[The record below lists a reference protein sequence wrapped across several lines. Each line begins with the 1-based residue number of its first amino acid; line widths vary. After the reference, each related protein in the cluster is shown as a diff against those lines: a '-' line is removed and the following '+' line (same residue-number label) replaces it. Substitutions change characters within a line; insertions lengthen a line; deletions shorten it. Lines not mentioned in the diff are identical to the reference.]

1 MAGNNNYN
9 NNHLLSLYQ
18 TLKDND
24 MFERKNLSYDQFER
38 DMQGRGYNTQI
49 WKFLRDNGAKVSSHP
64 WEFRKWA
71 GVDEFD
77 NTLWRKNAAKKA
89 QQLVQS
95 ANTLQQRSAGI
106 GKYIDGQKGKAVFN
120 TEVKI
125 GKKQKSN
132 VVVSKTTGKA
142 YTQGGE
148 EFNANDKAEMQD
160 AEKLQQLYDKRQ
172 QVYNEAVDNGMIA
185 DPMDV
190 DAGLSDAEVKRRMM
204 ERRKAYATREMNKRG
219 DEIDTQYAGMP
230 QQFNSHTEPT
240 MQAQGYKSSDQEYQL
255 WKTAKQKSED
265 TMQMLD
271 QQIREE
277 RQKKEDGDSWLSQT
291 SSAIS
296 NFGKGIWDTVTDY
309 RSWEPGIT
317 EMQEA
322 NTMLDAK
329 RNIENGSIKEGSDE
343 DIATQVMLTSLRD
356 YDDQQRYQAANG
368 SKAYSNGAMTG
379 ISLTLLPQ
387 FLITGGSSTLTEGG
401 AKLLTKMGIK
411 EAEKGFQK
419 YAVKAMGR
427 VLSDAARATVLTG
440 ALQGGKTYAAIM
452 DDYLGVTNEKGAT
465 TYDENGKLK
474 FNEGKSLG
482 RSIYDAGTQQFV
494 ENFSELMGEWL
505 PGGEQMSQGLRHI
518 GLSKVADMFAHI
530 GSNGVYQAL
539 SYADRYTGVSGIFGE
554 IMEEEFGIALN
565 SMLNNGG
572 SQWSDFIDGDK
583 QFDLMAGLFFSVGAM
598 NAPRYAA
605 GAYSGV
611 QYMRYKHYTD
621 NAEKDAQNVLGG
633 RWDSIRD
640 VIDGTTNDDMTKV
653 VRSYLSQKDKFT
665 SAERNAIS
673 KYALNLSRMRG
684 YNTALTANTAQEA
697 EEAKNDP
704 EKQEEMLRGQERNAS
719 YVFGANATADQR
731 RGIQLGYEQSRKK
744 LADSIGIEESE
755 LEQLSEDDIL
765 DKLQDD
771 DQLDMADDFL
781 KKKAAHSGMQDAA
794 NQMVEDAKQQ
804 ATAEVDKMTNLKT
817 GTIQRTT
824 LKSIDEE
831 EDKDVY
837 VVGGNLVTFSD
848 GTIDHEN
855 SDKMIV
861 IYNPETKERETIS
874 PSRLLQVTEERTAQE
889 VKDEAAEIAAQK
901 VQANNENDISGK
913 VATGS
918 VYSVIDETGATHTI
932 EVGETNQDG
941 TVNAT
946 YDGQPMVST
955 IEALQ
960 QERNMS
966 DAALAQVQSSAEAQS
981 QTKQN
986 DDESGLQGE
995 EAVADEVKDFVDNI
1009 EFDRMIDEDGSIIP
1023 VDVEKPERGHTYYK
1037 TGQTGQ
1043 GNSARYNIA
1052 EFDANMNYVGTHRMT
1067 ATDVVLND
1075 PMSVDE
1081 KKEQLRSSVV
1091 SEYLQSI
1098 NEHQQERQ
1106 AEENNDAN
1114 DINDNVEEPQQ
1125 EQREVDEVATDN
1137 VAESKEDT
1145 SALSRIPVDEKTQ
1158 EPLFEQVDSETALQG
1173 LNELTGN
1180 NTNSV
1185 TAIVNAQIQ
1194 QANKALETLK
1204 AKKPKKTTPKL
1215 QGSPMEMLKAQ
1226 QQAEAKYESD
1236 MEKYNAQVDA
1246 AEQKVKVWNNIA
1258 SAMLQE
1264 QEPKRKE
1271 KATETNEINNADASN
1286 EDATVKLNAKKRLVE
1301 RQEVNGVDTNMLDN
1315 NTDSEV
1321 LDKVEEGHEGV
1332 TDWFMPKAMR
1342 KDIEKIAKKLGYN
1355 VQWLYT
1361 NDKSNGFFVGNT
1373 VYLSLDAER
1382 PYQLVF
1388 GHEMTHAIK
1397 SQHPQLYKQLM
1408 DAAKAMYAD
1417 DEEFQK
1423 RVEDT
1428 TELYRSRMGGYFTT
1442 DAEGNKVEDM
1452 DAYTEEVVADTMGE
1466 AIFNAGLMRDIA
1478 FNLDHPTLAAIRDA
1492 ITSLLQHLTG
1502 KNLKNAVDSLSVI
1515 TDVYNQAYEEHKQG
1529 KTGEETEIPESD
1541 AAYSIRQKP
1550 APKETKKGY
1559 AVFIVKQDRKGKT
1572 KLVPKMLSNDPGAP
1586 AFTWLDA
1593 ETGKMKRD
1601 ENGTPLQN
1609 ADGRAMVSVNG
1620 LQSGGTTGNK
1630 LAWRPGKHLCA
1641 YPNAA
1646 QFMKKDG
1653 TIPKNVVFFEVEYAA
1668 DPELHKKYQTEAWE
1682 LGMKK
1687 SGKYDNTRGGLPYI
1701 PEDSY
1706 YIYRTNQISEGAAP
1720 MIITGAYKINRALT
1734 DAEAKQLNQENGG
1747 TWAPREGG
1755 ELTAEGLKQMGVDKE
1770 GLKRLNDNFDFD
1782 SIAEKHD
1789 ESADAIAL
1797 PGYVHRNINW
1807 EDPELQKAIKE
1818 NGQDIDEYKNG
1829 YSAPS
1834 EEKVKYS
1841 LIGEK
1846 GASALD
1852 HAEEVTTRLDNLAVA
1867 REMEEAKKDAKTIKL
1882 ATGWERGADGKWRY
1896 EIPDFTIKNPEEWI
1910 KKRTLKLSDVIDD
1923 DCEIFKSYPEAK
1935 DIVFKKGRS
1944 KSGAWYD
1951 DGVIEVGLGDLR
1963 EAMRW
1968 HPGTGVDFEKRWIRT
1983 VMLHEVQHYIQEKE
1997 GFAQGGN
2004 SNMIIDPTFNE
2015 KMQQIV
2021 AEEKQVL
2028 DEWNALP
2035 SSERSNPLKLSPRA
2049 AKIYRRYNDVQER
2062 GNTLRK
2068 NAKIGK
2074 DGYHRLA
2081 GEVESRNVEYRS
2093 VMTDEERRNSL
2104 AEETEDVARKDQIFL
2119 FGEGGENHMGTRTN
2133 KRMKKVGEYY
2143 EGSKDLSKEQQVVI
2157 DVFKGSKDR
2166 ETIHVTSFD
2175 GKNVKLEMQQGN
2187 EPNSGTRHSLWR
2199 HFETASG
2206 AYSLDEIVL
2215 IPSIVEE
2222 GQRKER
2228 EKNVVYQKVIDGVR
2242 YTVYTDKKGNK
2253 EIFHDFYTNRKT
2265 ALPTSFSEE
2274 ITNTQSSARTSD
2286 NTISVANVANNS
2298 DTTNNS
2304 AKNLQTGEEVKGLST
2319 AVTDGNS
2326 DIKDASGEVV
2336 AQTDADHKVKLSL
2349 RTYTPWVDNFGR
2361 QHEGTRAQVLEYMKK
2376 NGFADDQIKY
2386 MLDTMDYWYKYFN
2399 KLAEFTNPDGTYR
2412 FDELHRWNERQPQY
2426 KAIGENIENVVST
2439 AIKNGEYAVN
2449 QELSTDCIKRE
2460 AFTKLVNH
2468 LIARGADLSA
2478 MGPAQINTIKDMMR
2492 KYGIQVACDLCF
2504 VEGKRLGIVNWAQT
2518 FVDDWNKALEAA
2530 GFNPDELEDFNFGH
2544 YAYDENGNV
2553 IGDAAFVPTEEYK
2566 NSTQVRAINEAYDLL
2581 TQRGKE
2587 YYDAMKKRNVAN
2599 WKQWLKDNQVAKK
2612 WKANHKGEKWSES
2625 YLTNDQK
2632 EIKHS
2637 FLTFG
2642 VDDPKKIYRNSME
2655 YAKRYAEMEKK
2666 YQEKHPGKAFTP
2678 TKTQL
2683 EDLGKI
2689 RNREIRDIFEK
2700 MQRLIIEFPEMR
2712 KKMQLSDLLGSK
2724 GLMQI
2729 RQENGEGYAQL
2740 WSLILGRFGSGT
2752 PKPIQDAVPY
2762 SGEIFDIT
2770 NGLISK
2776 AYEEGGARMFSFS
2789 DFDITKVFD
2798 IMQIYWDM
2806 AAREMKLQS
2815 YSKEAAYI
2823 IMFGKTGAKINM
2835 STLPKAVVSED
2846 LQRRY
2851 NDAKK
2856 DEERNAAQKEG
2867 AEYAGLIT
2875 DEDGRIVDLSWSEE
2889 HSLKPDFCQSI
2900 FRDPERNGNCGAV
2913 TVGASVNHS
2922 IFAAAQPW
2930 IRMVI
2935 PFHLSGMPI
2944 EARKRTDVNWY
2955 FDNTPHQNTRVK
2967 IGGNWVSIHS
2977 EKAKKA
2983 KLQDF
2988 NFYENEDSEDWDM
3001 RQRCRD
3007 YLKWCDEKG
3016 YTPRFEWGIDSDHYK
3031 EWCAGKGYTPNQQIV
3046 DIMDN
3051 DMTDGVWNGYYKFI
3065 TDFNAYKPVLDKMGN
3080 PVFDENGHLVETVAK
3095 HMPVTTNIKLSDA
3108 ERRAVFG
3115 DITGDATEFADMSV
3129 LQNRENSINYA
3140 DANMQKMAAEVQ
3152 QYLDMT
3158 RKHQEGEVTDADI
3171 EQAEAD
3177 MKGEGGTFFN
3187 SANDAE
3193 ILMEAEKE
3201 NIPQTFDNFL
3211 ASDGMKYSIRNEQ
3224 ERQGAENAYDFAKE
3238 NRPDSYHQYAV
3249 LDMSKPGLLPQ
3260 YYMKQ
3265 QLADKWRRYA
3275 NKLQWGNYK
3284 MFDLDKPF
3292 EENVTK
3298 LKGAFPEQYAKYSL
3312 KEVNEEFNERLD
3324 ELVNNPNQ
3332 KDKILHL
3339 GHTSSFLQNG
3349 SIADA
3354 DIELDFDKLIRK
3366 SNEGYKHEHP
3376 FDATDIKDLPI
3387 AIANPISVFDN
3398 THGLNDGQVIL
3409 TELKKDDRN
3418 FIVAIKT
3425 ENQHR
3430 KGGIVLQ
3437 VNKISTL
3444 FPKDAR
3450 GVINWYIQDKAT
3462 NIDKDKALH
3471 FIEALQNHPGTTITS
3486 EELDSAAKIINDF
3499 KNPNT
3504 IAENLS
3510 ESPKYSLRETKFKHE
3525 LAEWKKQNGLPKT
3538 AKEPQVPI
3546 RDINETDDE
3555 WKQRLAEYRKEAA
3568 LWKTA
3573 PTYEA
3578 DLVVGDDAEATYNRA
3593 LQRKSIQARIVIQDG
3608 MLAIHEAQNAISR
3621 EVGSK
3626 IGTQEDAYNAEN
3638 RSHGKA
3644 KNEMEEYNHFYLEPL
3659 RKAYNALKNQMGG
3672 YGYVKN
3678 YLMAKHGL
3686 ERNAYMAFM
3695 AAAEEQVK
3703 TEIDD
3708 IKKRHAKI
3716 DAKIA
3721 ADKTLS
3727 AADKQQQRADNKQQ
3741 EKDEIDKVQSA
3752 RERLTDYQNDLGR
3765 MMNDA
3770 DYRAGRINF
3779 ETYRQRDN
3787 SFRIQYAPMYLNHRY
3802 DKMGIPRDFSGLSAL
3817 FGNETKRDFELEA
3830 GDYVTETENKHGG
3843 YTDDLWDAIH
3853 AATNKTLFDSYRAGM
3868 MTKKQYQSVHDMFQD
3883 YIPLRGWNET
3893 TADEVWD
3900 YVQAGNGAMSSIL
3913 QAMHGR
3919 ESIAD
3924 DPIAYIEQ
3932 MAQSAIIINNKNDVK
3947 QRLLLLARNHPTSL
3961 LTLSKAWYIKTTDTQ
3976 GNEKWIPASP
3986 NIPSDVKTSKE
3997 VQQYIDQFEQNM
4009 ELLEKTGDATQKK
4022 DGLHIEYPQTTG
4034 QEREHEIRVMDRGQE
4049 YVIYVNGDP
4058 ALAHAINDT
4067 RSEKAREKSGLIDK
4081 ATAKVGRFL
4090 SQVYT
4095 SFSPMF
4101 VPSNYFRDL
4110 TMVSASTA
4118 IREDGHYNALLYKN
4132 FLQNWGIHKLVAAYS
4147 NGSLKQRIDNGTAT
4161 RNEEDFYNYM
4171 MNGGETG
4178 YVTSVT
4184 VDDFKSKIMSELGK
4198 MDEHKLNPKKVW
4210 RAYAEA
4216 VEFLNRGVEASNRY
4230 LVYKTSIEYGRS
4242 VEEAINDAK
4251 NVTLNFNRKG
4261 TGEHGVQVIRN
4272 LYLFINPAIQS
4283 LQTLGALAK
4292 DHPGKLSAVAMAW
4305 IASGALV
4312 PAFNQAM
4319 LSAFG
4324 DDDDKDKYWRMAK
4337 WDRRN
4342 NAILYIPFSKDIF
4355 GEANFVKIPLAQEF
4369 RAFYG
4374 LGDMLASIGSSSE
4387 LSKQTVKEYASD
4399 IMGQILDL
4407 MPLDPTGYGGQPL
4420 LALMP
4425 DALRWPFALAMNTDF
4440 TGKPISKESEYNQ
4453 YMPTYTK
4460 AYKGTPD
4467 WLVQTSRT
4475 INAIG
4480 NDFPDEHQNGIDRTG
4495 LINPAKADYVLKT
4508 LLGGSYTFLS
4518 KGAGVATKMLREGP
4532 GAISTA
4538 DVPLWSSFVIN
4549 PNNRPQSQKQ
4559 GDGFWDM
4566 ADQCARVESEIGTI
4580 RKEAETNNDFEKLK
4594 RYVHSADYREY
4605 LDNKDKVDAY
4615 QEQKKIEKLVAKGQG
4630 DTYKPHKTTADDIY
4644 NKHRTIDD
4652 IYEDM
4657 KLDILWKKLNAYD
4670 TKFNALG
4677 GWSKEPGRTF
4687 HRDHPEEFT
4696 ALRMAKIHKELLS
4709 TMKKLMYINGKDKS
4723 TEAKMK
4729 RVRKQRQILLQ
4740 ELETATKNIKAPE

>member
-1 MAGNNNYN
+1 MAEENNYN
-9 NNHLLSLYQ
+9 NDHLMSLYQ
-18 TLKDND
+18 TLKEND
-24 MFERKNLSYDQFER
+24 MFKRKGLSYDQFER

-49 WKFLRDNGAKVSSHP
+49 WKLLRDNGAEVSSHP

-71 GVDEFD
+71 GVDDFD

-89 QQLVQS
+89 QRLVQS
-95 ANTLQQRSAGI
+95 ANALQQRNAGF
-106 GKYIDGQKGKAVFN
+106 GKYIDGQRGKAVFN
-120 TEVKI
+120 INVNI
-125 GKKQKSN
+125 GKKKKSN
-132 VVVSKTTGKA
+132 VVVDKATGKA

-148 EFNANDKAEMQD
+148 EFNANDKSSMQD
-160 AEKLQQLYDKRQ
+160 AEHLQELYDKQ
-172 QVYNEAVDNGMIA
+172 QHVYNEAVDNGMIA

-219 DEIDTQYAGMP
+219 DEIDTRYAGMP
-230 QQFNSHTEPT
+230 QQFNSHTEST

-255 WKTAKQKSED
+255 WKTTKQKSED

-291 SSAIS
+291 GSAIS
-296 NFGKGIWDTVTDY
+296 NFGRGIWDAVTDY

-329 RNIENGSIKEGSDE
+329 RHMEKGSIKEGSDE

-387 FLITGGSSTLTEGG
+387 FLITGGSATLTKGG

-427 VLSDAARATVLTG
+427 VLSDAARATLLTG
-440 ALQGGKTYAAIM
+440 VLQGGKTYAAIM

-474 FNEGKSLG
+474 FNEGKSLS

-505 PGGEQMSQGLRHI
+505 PGGEQIAQGLRHI

-539 SYADRYTGVSGIFGE
+539 SHADRYTGVSGIFGE

-583 QFDLMAGLFFSVGAM
+583 QFDLVSGLFFSVGAM
-598 NAPRYAA
+598 NAPRYIA
-605 GAYSGV
+605 GTYSGA

-621 NAEKDAQNVLGG
+621 NADKEAQNVLGG

-653 VRSYLSQKDKFT
+653 VRSYLSQKDKYT

-719 YVFGANATADQR
+719 YMAGANATADQR
-731 RGIQLGYEQSRKK
+731 RGLQLGYEQARKK
-744 LADSIGIEESE
+744 LSESIGIEEPE
-755 LEQLSEDDIL
+755 LEQMSENDIL

-781 KKKAAHSGMQDAA
+781 KKKAAHNGMQDAA

-804 ATAEVDKMTNLKT
+804 ATAEVDKMTNQKK
-817 GTIQRTT
+817 GIIQSAT

-889 VKDEAAEIAAQK
+889 VKDEAAETAVQK
-901 VQANNENDISGK
+901 VQASNENDISGK

-955 IEALQ
+955 LEALQ
-960 QERNMS
+960 QERDMS
-966 DAALAQVQSSAEAQS
+966 DAALVQVQSSAEALS
-981 QTKQN
+981 ETKQK
-986 DDESGLQGE
+986 DDESGLQRE

-1023 VDVEKPERGHTYYK
+1023 VDVEKPEQGHTYYK

-1081 KKEQLRSSVV
+1081 KKEQLRSSAV

-1106 AEENNDAN
+1106 ATENNDAE

-1125 EQREVDEVATDN
+1125 GQREGDEVATDN

-1185 TAIVNAQIQ
+1185 AAIVNAQVQ

-1204 AKKPKKTTPKL
+1204 GKKPKKATPKL

-1246 AEQKVKVWNNIA
+1246 AEQKVKTWNNIA

-1264 QEPKRKE
+1264 QESKRKE
-1271 KATETNEINNADASN
+1271 KEAETNEVENANASN
-1286 EDATVKLNAKKRLVE
+1286 EGATVKSSAKKRRALETAYVSQKEEHHPTVVSSADGAKVLKNIDNLVKNYENVSNQVKTFIGDVAKALGAERKGSKSEYATFETKNGKIVTIRLADHNAKVSNFDNRNELDGISIVISPKANEGIINNGDAHVTEFFYDARKLRKADGKPLVDILNSIKQTLYSGEFKDETGLAE
-1301 RQEVNGVDTNMLDN
+1301 RQEVNGVDTNVLDN

-1382 PYQLVF
+1382 PYQFVF

-1397 SQHPQLYKQLM
+1397 SQHPQLYKRLM

-1492 ITSLLQHLTG
+1492 ITNLLQHLTG
-1502 KNLKNAVDSLSVI
+1502 KNLKNAVDSLSAI

-1529 KTGEETEIPESD
+1529 KSSE
-1541 AAYSIRQKP
+1541 
-1550 APKETKKGY
+1550 
-1559 AVFIVKQDRKGKT
+1559 KT
-1572 KLVPKMLSNDPGAP
+1572 KESN
-1586 AFTWLDA
+1586 
-1593 ETGKMKRD
+1593 
-1601 ENGTPLQN
+1601 
-1609 ADGRAMVSVNG
+1609 
-1620 LQSGGTTGNK
+1620 
-1630 LAWRPGKHLCA
+1630 
-1641 YPNAA
+1641 
-1646 QFMKKDG
+1646 
-1653 TIPKNVVFFEVEYAA
+1653 
-1668 DPELHKKYQTEAWE
+1668 
-1682 LGMKK
+1682 
-1687 SGKYDNTRGGLPYI
+1687 
-1701 PEDSY
+1701 
-1706 YIYRTNQISEGAAP
+1706 
-1720 MIITGAYKINRALT
+1720 
-1734 DAEAKQLNQENGG
+1734 
-1747 TWAPREGG
+1747 
-1755 ELTAEGLKQMGVDKE
+1755 
-1770 GLKRLNDNFDFD
+1770 
-1782 SIAEKHD
+1782 
-1789 ESADAIAL
+1789 
-1797 PGYVHRNINW
+1797 
-1807 EDPELQKAIKE
+1807 KE

-1834 EEKVKYS
+1834 EETDN
-1841 LIGEK
+1841 
-1846 GASALD
+1846 AQMLD
-1852 HAEEVTTRLDNLAVA
+1852 VRT
-1867 REMEEAKKDAKTIKL
+1867 MSEADKQK
-1882 ATGWERGADGKWRY
+1882 RG
-1896 EIPDFTIKNPEEWI
+1896 
-1910 KKRTLKLSDVIDD
+1910 
-1923 DCEIFKSYPEAK
+1923 
-1935 DIVFKKGRS
+1935 
-1944 KSGAWYD
+1944 
-1951 DGVIEVGLGDLR
+1951 
-1963 EAMRW
+1963 
-1968 HPGTGVDFEKRWIRT
+1968 
-1983 VMLHEVQHYIQEKE
+1983 
-1997 GFAQGGN
+1997 
-2004 SNMIIDPTFNE
+2004 
-2015 KMQQIV
+2015 
-2021 AEEKQVL
+2021 
-2028 DEWNALP
+2028 
-2035 SSERSNPLKLSPRA
+2035 
-2049 AKIYRRYNDVQER
+2049 
-2062 GNTLRK
+2062 
-2068 NAKIGK
+2068 
-2074 DGYHRLA
+2074 
-2081 GEVESRNVEYRS
+2081 
-2093 VMTDEERRNSL
+2093 
-2104 AEETEDVARKDQIFL
+2104 
-2119 FGEGGENHMGTRTN
+2119 
-2133 KRMKKVGEYY
+2133 
-2143 EGSKDLSKEQQVVI
+2143 
-2157 DVFKGSKDR
+2157 
-2166 ETIHVTSFD
+2166 
-2175 GKNVKLEMQQGN
+2175 
-2187 EPNSGTRHSLWR
+2187 
-2199 HFETASG
+2199 
-2206 AYSLDEIVL
+2206 
-2215 IPSIVEE
+2215 
-2222 GQRKER
+2222 
-2228 EKNVVYQKVIDGVR
+2228 
-2242 YTVYTDKKGNK
+2242 
-2253 EIFHDFYTNRKT
+2253 
-2265 ALPTSFSEE
+2265 
-2274 ITNTQSSARTSD
+2274 
-2286 NTISVANVANNS
+2286 
-2298 DTTNNS
+2298 
-2304 AKNLQTGEEVKGLST
+2304 NLQTGEGVKALST
-2319 AVTDGNS
+2319 AVTEGNS

-2336 AQTDADHKVKLSL
+2336 AQTDADHKAKLSL

-2376 NGFADDQIKY
+2376 NGFADDQIKN

-2426 KAIGENIENVVST
+2426 KAIGKNIENVVST

-2566 NSTQVRAINEAYDLL
+2566 NSTQVRAINEAYALL
-2581 TQRGKE
+2581 TQRGKD
-2587 YYDAMKKRNVAN
+2587 YYNAMKKRNVAN
-2599 WKQWLKDNQVAKK
+2599 WKQWLKDNQVVKE
-2612 WKANHKGEKWSES
+2612 WKAKHKGEKWSES

-2632 EIKHS
+2632 EIKRS

-2689 RNREIRDIFEK
+2689 RNREIKDIFKK

-2770 NGLISK
+2770 DGLISK

-2851 NDAKK
+2851 NEAKK

-2875 DEDGRIVDLSWSEE
+2875 DENGRIVDLSWSEE

-2967 IGGNWVSIHS
+2967 IGGSWVSIHS
-2977 EKAKKA
+2977 EKAEKA

-2988 NFYENEDSEDWDM
+2988 NFYENEDSADWDM

-3201 NIPQTFDNFL
+3201 NIPQTFDDFL

-3224 ERQGAENAYDFAKE
+3224 ERQAAENAYDFAKE

-3292 EENVTK
+3292 EENVPK
-3298 LKGAFPEQYAKYSL
+3298 LKGAFPEQYA
-3312 KEVNEEFNERLD
+3312 
-3324 ELVNNPNQ
+3324 
-3332 KDKILHL
+3332 
-3339 GHTSSFLQNG
+3339 
-3349 SIADA
+3349 
-3354 DIELDFDKLIRK
+3354 
-3366 SNEGYKHEHP
+3366 
-3376 FDATDIKDLPI
+3376 
-3387 AIANPISVFDN
+3387 
-3398 THGLNDGQVIL
+3398 
-3409 TELKKDDRN
+3409 
-3418 FIVAIKT
+3418 
-3425 ENQHR
+3425 
-3430 KGGIVLQ
+3430 
-3437 VNKISTL
+3437 
-3444 FPKDAR
+3444 
-3450 GVINWYIQDKAT
+3450 
-3462 NIDKDKALH
+3462 
-3471 FIEALQNHPGTTITS
+3471 
-3486 EELDSAAKIINDF
+3486 
-3499 KNPNT
+3499 NT
-3504 IAENLS
+3504 IAENLP

-3546 RDINETDDE
+3546 RDINETDAE

-3578 DLVVGDDAEATYNRA
+3578 DLVVGDDAEAIYNRA

-3608 MLAIHEAQNAISR
+3608 MLAIREAQNAISR

-3708 IKKRHAKI
+3708 IKKQHAKI

-3752 RERLTDYQNDLGR
+3752 RERLTDYQNDISR
-3765 MMNDA
+3765 IMNDA
-3770 DYRAGRINF
+3770 DYRAGKIDF

-3787 SFRIQYAPMYLNHRY
+3787 SIRIQYAPMYLNHRY

-3868 MTKKQYQSVHDMFQD
+3868 MTKKQYQSVHEMFQD

-3900 YVQAGNGAMSSIL
+3900 YVQGSNGGMSSIL

-3961 LTLSKAWYIKTTDTQ
+3961 LTLSKAWYIKTTDAQ

-4009 ELLEKTGDATQKK
+4009 KQLEKTGDATQKK

-4058 ALAHAINDT
+4058 ALAQAINGT
-4067 RSEKAREKSGLIDK
+4067 KSEKVREDSGLIDK

-4118 IREDGHYNALLYKN
+4118 VREDGHYNALLYKN

-4147 NGSLKQRIDNGTAT
+4147 NGSLKQKIDNGTAT
-4161 RNEEDFYNYM
+4161 KNEEDFYNYM

-4184 VDDFKSKIMSELGK
+4184 VDEFKSKIMSELGK
-4198 MDEHKLNPKKVW
+4198 MDEHKLNPKKLW
-4210 RAYAEA
+4210 RAYGET

-4292 DHPGKLSAVAMAW
+4292 DHPGKLSTVAMAW

-4342 NAILYIPFSKDIF
+4342 NAILYIPFSKEIF
-4355 GEANFVKIPLAQEF
+4355 GETNFVKIPLAQEF

-4374 LGDMLASIGSSSE
+4374 LGDMLASIDSE
-4387 LSKQTVKEYASD
+4387 LAKQTGKEYASD

-4407 MPLDPTGYGGQPL
+4407 LPLDPTGYGGQPL

-4440 TGKPISKESEYNQ
+4440 TGKPISKESEYNK

-4495 LINPAKADYVLKT
+4495 LINPAKTDYVLKT

-4580 RKEAETNNDFEKLK
+4580 RKEAEATNDFDKLK

-4630 DTYKPHKTTADDIY
+4630 DTYKPHKTNADDIY

-4652 IYEDM
+4652 IYEDT

-4677 GWSKEPGRTF
+4677 GWSKDAGRIF

-4696 ALRMAKIHKELLS
+4696 ALRMAKIHMELLS

-4723 TEAKMK
+4723 TEPKMK

-4740 ELETATKNIKAPE
+4740 ELEAATKNIKAPE

>member
-1 MAGNNNYN
+1 
-9 NNHLLSLYQ
+9 
-18 TLKDND
+18 

-49 WKFLRDNGAKVSSHP
+49 WKFLRDNGAEVSSHP

-89 QQLVQS
+89 QQLVQR
-95 ANTLQQRSAGI
+95 ANTLQQRNAGI
-106 GKYIDGQKGKAVFN
+106 GNYIDGQKNKAVFN
-120 TEVKI
+120 TDVNI
-125 GKKQKSN
+125 AKKAKSN
-132 VVVSKTTGKA
+132 VVVNKATGKA

-148 EFNANDKAEMQD
+148 EFNANDKAELQD

-329 RNIENGSIKEGSDE
+329 RHMENGSIKEGSDE

-465 TYDENGKLK
+465 TYDKKGKLK

-482 RSIYDAGTQQFV
+482 RSIYDAGTQQYV

-505 PGGEQMSQGLRHI
+505 PGGEQIAQGLRHI

-539 SYADRYTGVSGIFGE
+539 SNADRYTGVSGIFGE

-565 SMLNNGG
+565 SLLNNGG
-572 SQWSDFIDGDK
+572 SQWSDFVDGDK

-665 SAERNAIS
+665 SVERNAIS

-719 YVFGANATADQR
+719 YMLGANATADQR

-771 DQLDMADDFL
+771 DQLDMTDDFL

-804 ATAEVDKMTNLKT
+804 ATAEVDKMTNQKT
-817 GTIQRTT
+817 GTIQRAT

-837 VVGGNLVTFSD
+837 VVGGNLVTFSG

-889 VKDEAAEIAAQK
+889 VKDEAAETAAQK

-946 YDGQPMVST
+946 YDGQPMIST

-966 DAALAQVQSSAEAQS
+966 DAALTQVQSPTRAQS

-986 DDESGLQGE
+986 DDESSLQGE
-995 EAVADEVKDFVDNI
+995 ETVADEVKDFVDNI
-1009 EFDRMIDEDGSIIP
+1009 EFDRMIDENGSIVP
-1023 VDVEKPERGHTYYK
+1023 VDVENPEQGHTYYK

-1043 GNSARYNIA
+1043 GNSARYNVA

-1067 ATDVVLND
+1067 ASNVVLND

-1185 TAIVNAQIQ
+1185 TAIVNAQVQ

-1204 AKKPKKTTPKL
+1204 GKKPKKTTPKL

-1286 EDATVKLNAKKRLVE
+1286 EDATVKLSAKKRRALETAYVSQKEEHHPTVVSSADGAKVLKNIDNLVKNYENVSNQVKTFIGDVAKALGAERKGSKSEYATFETKNGKIVTIRLADHNAKVSNFDNRNELDGISIVISPKTNEGIINNGDAHVTEFFYDALKLRRADGKPLVDILNSIKQTLYSGEFKDKTGFVE

-1373 VYLSLDAER
+1373 VYLSLNAER
-1382 PYQLVF
+1382 PYQFVF

-1529 KTGEETEIPESD
+1529 KSSE
-1541 AAYSIRQKP
+1541 
-1550 APKETKKGY
+1550 
-1559 AVFIVKQDRKGKT
+1559 KT
-1572 KLVPKMLSNDPGAP
+1572 KESN
-1586 AFTWLDA
+1586 
-1593 ETGKMKRD
+1593 
-1601 ENGTPLQN
+1601 
-1609 ADGRAMVSVNG
+1609 
-1620 LQSGGTTGNK
+1620 
-1630 LAWRPGKHLCA
+1630 
-1641 YPNAA
+1641 
-1646 QFMKKDG
+1646 
-1653 TIPKNVVFFEVEYAA
+1653 
-1668 DPELHKKYQTEAWE
+1668 
-1682 LGMKK
+1682 
-1687 SGKYDNTRGGLPYI
+1687 
-1701 PEDSY
+1701 
-1706 YIYRTNQISEGAAP
+1706 
-1720 MIITGAYKINRALT
+1720 
-1734 DAEAKQLNQENGG
+1734 
-1747 TWAPREGG
+1747 
-1755 ELTAEGLKQMGVDKE
+1755 
-1770 GLKRLNDNFDFD
+1770 
-1782 SIAEKHD
+1782 
-1789 ESADAIAL
+1789 
-1797 PGYVHRNINW
+1797 
-1807 EDPELQKAIKE
+1807 KE

-1829 YSAPS
+1829 DSAPS

-2632 EIKHS
+2632 EIKRS

-3193 ILMEAEKE
+3193 ILMEAEE
-3201 NIPQTFDNFL
+3201 EDIPQTFDDFI

-3224 ERQGAENAYDFAKE
+3224 ERQAAENAYDFAKE

-3292 EENVTK
+3292 EENVAK
-3298 LKGAFPEQYAKYSL
+3298 LKGAFPEQYA
-3312 KEVNEEFNERLD
+3312 
-3324 ELVNNPNQ
+3324 
-3332 KDKILHL
+3332 
-3339 GHTSSFLQNG
+3339 
-3349 SIADA
+3349 
-3354 DIELDFDKLIRK
+3354 
-3366 SNEGYKHEHP
+3366 
-3376 FDATDIKDLPI
+3376 
-3387 AIANPISVFDN
+3387 
-3398 THGLNDGQVIL
+3398 
-3409 TELKKDDRN
+3409 
-3418 FIVAIKT
+3418 
-3425 ENQHR
+3425 
-3430 KGGIVLQ
+3430 
-3437 VNKISTL
+3437 
-3444 FPKDAR
+3444 
-3450 GVINWYIQDKAT
+3450 
-3462 NIDKDKALH
+3462 
-3471 FIEALQNHPGTTITS
+3471 
-3486 EELDSAAKIINDF
+3486 
-3499 KNPNT
+3499 
-3504 IAENLS
+3504 
-3510 ESPKYSLRETKFKHE
+3510 KYSLRETKFKHE

-3546 RDINETDDE
+3546 RDINETDAE

-3578 DLVVGDDAEATYNRA
+3578 NLVVGNDAEAIYNRA

-3608 MLAIHEAQNAISR
+3608 MLAIREAQNAISR

-3626 IGTQEDAYNAEN
+3626 IGVQEDAYNAEN

-3703 TEIDD
+3703 NEIDD
-3708 IKKRHAKI
+3708 IKKQHAKI

-3721 ADKTLS
+3721 ADKSLS

-3765 MMNDA
+3765 IMNDA

-3787 SFRIQYAPMYLNHRY
+3787 SIRIQYAPMYLNHRY

-3997 VQQYIDQFEQNM
+3997 VLQYIDQFEQNM

-4058 ALAHAINDT
+4058 ALAQAINDT
-4067 RSEKAREKSGLIDK
+4067 RSEKVREESGLIDK

-4147 NGSLKQRIDNGTAT
+4147 NGSLKQKIDNGTAT

-4374 LGDMLASIGSSSE
+4374 LGDMLASIGSDSE
-4387 LSKQTVKEYASD
+4387 LSKQTAKEYASD

-4657 KLDILWKKLNAYD
+4657 KLDILWKKLNAYE

-4677 GWSKEPGRTF
+4677 GWSKDAGRTF

-4740 ELETATKNIKAPE
+4740 ELEAATKNIKAPE

>member
-1 MAGNNNYN
+1 MAEENNYN
-9 NNHLLSLYQ
+9 NDHLMSLYQ
-18 TLKDND
+18 TLKEND
-24 MFERKNLSYDQFER
+24 MFKRKGLSYDQFER

-49 WKFLRDNGAKVSSHP
+49 WKLLRDNGAEVSSHP

-71 GVDEFD
+71 GVDDFD

-89 QQLVQS
+89 QRLVQS
-95 ANTLQQRSAGI
+95 ANALQQRNAGF
-106 GKYIDGQKGKAVFN
+106 GKYIDGQRGKAVFN
-120 TEVKI
+120 INVNI
-125 GKKQKSN
+125 GKKKKSN
-132 VVVSKTTGKA
+132 VVVDKATGKA

-148 EFNANDKAEMQD
+148 EFNANDKSSMQD
-160 AEKLQQLYDKRQ
+160 AEHLQELYDKQ
-172 QVYNEAVDNGMIA
+172 QHVYNEAVDNGMIA

-219 DEIDTQYAGMP
+219 DEIDTRYAGMP
-230 QQFNSHTEPT
+230 QQFNSHTEST

-255 WKTAKQKSED
+255 WKTTKQKSED

-291 SSAIS
+291 GSAIS
-296 NFGKGIWDTVTDY
+296 NFGRGIWDAVTDY

-329 RNIENGSIKEGSDE
+329 RHMEKGSIKEGSDE

-387 FLITGGSSTLTEGG
+387 FLITGGSATLTKGG

-427 VLSDAARATVLTG
+427 VLSDAARATLLTG
-440 ALQGGKTYAAIM
+440 VLQGGKTYAAIM

-474 FNEGKSLG
+474 FNEGKSLS

-505 PGGEQMSQGLRHI
+505 PGGEQIAQGLRHI

-539 SYADRYTGVSGIFGE
+539 SHADRYTGVSGIFGE

-583 QFDLMAGLFFSVGAM
+583 QFDLVSGLFFSVGAM
-598 NAPRYAA
+598 NAPRYIA
-605 GAYSGV
+605 GTYSGA

-621 NAEKDAQNVLGG
+621 NADKEAQNVLGG

-653 VRSYLSQKDKFT
+653 VRSYLSQKDKYT

-719 YVFGANATADQR
+719 YMAGANATADQR
-731 RGIQLGYEQSRKK
+731 RGLQLGYEQARKK
-744 LADSIGIEESE
+744 LSESIGIEEPE
-755 LEQLSEDDIL
+755 LEQMSENDIL

-781 KKKAAHSGMQDAA
+781 KKKAAHNGMQDAA

-804 ATAEVDKMTNLKT
+804 ATAEVDKMTNQKK
-817 GTIQRTT
+817 GIIQSAT

-889 VKDEAAEIAAQK
+889 VKDEAAETAVQK
-901 VQANNENDISGK
+901 VQASNENDISGK

-955 IEALQ
+955 LEALQ
-960 QERNMS
+960 QERDMS
-966 DAALAQVQSSAEAQS
+966 DAALVQVQSSAEALS
-981 QTKQN
+981 ETKQK
-986 DDESGLQGE
+986 DDESGLQRE

-1023 VDVEKPERGHTYYK
+1023 VDVEKPEQGHTYYK

-1081 KKEQLRSSVV
+1081 KKEQLRSSAV

-1106 AEENNDAN
+1106 ATENNDAE

-1125 EQREVDEVATDN
+1125 GQREGDEVATDN

-1185 TAIVNAQIQ
+1185 AAIVNAQVQ

-1204 AKKPKKTTPKL
+1204 GKKPKKATPKL

-1246 AEQKVKVWNNIA
+1246 AEQKVKTWNNIA

-1264 QEPKRKE
+1264 QESKRKE
-1271 KATETNEINNADASN
+1271 KEAETNEVENANASN
-1286 EDATVKLNAKKRLVE
+1286 EGATVKSSAKKRRALETAYVSQKEEHHPTVVSSADGAKVLKNIDNLVKNYENVSNQVKTFIGDVAKALGAERKGSKSEYATFETKNGKIVTIRLADHNAKVSNFDNRNELDGISIVISPKANEGIINNGDAHVTEFFYDARKLRKADGKPLVDILNSIKQTLYSGEFKDETGLAE
-1301 RQEVNGVDTNMLDN
+1301 RQEVNGVDTNVLDN

-1382 PYQLVF
+1382 PYQFVF

-1397 SQHPQLYKQLM
+1397 SQHPQLYKRLM

-1550 APKETKKGY
+1550 APKETEKGY

-1734 DAEAKQLNQENGG
+1734 DAEAKQLNQKNGG

-1755 ELTAEGLKQMGVDKE
+1755 ELTEEGLKQMGVDKE

-1782 SIAEKHD
+1782 SIAEKHN

-1834 EEKVKYS
+1834 EETDN
-1841 LIGEK
+1841 
-1846 GASALD
+1846 AQMLD
-1852 HAEEVTTRLDNLAVA
+1852 VRT
-1867 REMEEAKKDAKTIKL
+1867 MSEADKQK
-1882 ATGWERGADGKWRY
+1882 RG
-1896 EIPDFTIKNPEEWI
+1896 
-1910 KKRTLKLSDVIDD
+1910 
-1923 DCEIFKSYPEAK
+1923 
-1935 DIVFKKGRS
+1935 
-1944 KSGAWYD
+1944 
-1951 DGVIEVGLGDLR
+1951 
-1963 EAMRW
+1963 
-1968 HPGTGVDFEKRWIRT
+1968 
-1983 VMLHEVQHYIQEKE
+1983 
-1997 GFAQGGN
+1997 
-2004 SNMIIDPTFNE
+2004 
-2015 KMQQIV
+2015 
-2021 AEEKQVL
+2021 
-2028 DEWNALP
+2028 
-2035 SSERSNPLKLSPRA
+2035 
-2049 AKIYRRYNDVQER
+2049 
-2062 GNTLRK
+2062 
-2068 NAKIGK
+2068 
-2074 DGYHRLA
+2074 
-2081 GEVESRNVEYRS
+2081 
-2093 VMTDEERRNSL
+2093 
-2104 AEETEDVARKDQIFL
+2104 
-2119 FGEGGENHMGTRTN
+2119 
-2133 KRMKKVGEYY
+2133 
-2143 EGSKDLSKEQQVVI
+2143 
-2157 DVFKGSKDR
+2157 
-2166 ETIHVTSFD
+2166 
-2175 GKNVKLEMQQGN
+2175 
-2187 EPNSGTRHSLWR
+2187 
-2199 HFETASG
+2199 
-2206 AYSLDEIVL
+2206 
-2215 IPSIVEE
+2215 
-2222 GQRKER
+2222 
-2228 EKNVVYQKVIDGVR
+2228 
-2242 YTVYTDKKGNK
+2242 
-2253 EIFHDFYTNRKT
+2253 
-2265 ALPTSFSEE
+2265 
-2274 ITNTQSSARTSD
+2274 
-2286 NTISVANVANNS
+2286 
-2298 DTTNNS
+2298 
-2304 AKNLQTGEEVKGLST
+2304 NLQTGEGVKALST
-2319 AVTDGNS
+2319 AVTEGNS

-2336 AQTDADHKVKLSL
+2336 AQ
-2349 RTYTPWVDNFGR
+2349 
-2361 QHEGTRAQVLEYMKK
+2361 
-2376 NGFADDQIKY
+2376 
-2386 MLDTMDYWYKYFN
+2386 
-2399 KLAEFTNPDGTYR
+2399 
-2412 FDELHRWNERQPQY
+2412 
-2426 KAIGENIENVVST
+2426 
-2439 AIKNGEYAVN
+2439 
-2449 QELSTDCIKRE
+2449 
-2460 AFTKLVNH
+2460 
-2468 LIARGADLSA
+2468 
-2478 MGPAQINTIKDMMR
+2478 
-2492 KYGIQVACDLCF
+2492 
-2504 VEGKRLGIVNWAQT
+2504 
-2518 FVDDWNKALEAA
+2518 
-2530 GFNPDELEDFNFGH
+2530 
-2544 YAYDENGNV
+2544 
-2553 IGDAAFVPTEEYK
+2553 
-2566 NSTQVRAINEAYDLL
+2566 
-2581 TQRGKE
+2581 
-2587 YYDAMKKRNVAN
+2587 
-2599 WKQWLKDNQVAKK
+2599 
-2612 WKANHKGEKWSES
+2612 
-2625 YLTNDQK
+2625 
-2632 EIKHS
+2632 
-2637 FLTFG
+2637 
-2642 VDDPKKIYRNSME
+2642 
-2655 YAKRYAEMEKK
+2655 
-2666 YQEKHPGKAFTP
+2666 
-2678 TKTQL
+2678 
-2683 EDLGKI
+2683 
-2689 RNREIRDIFEK
+2689 
-2700 MQRLIIEFPEMR
+2700 
-2712 KKMQLSDLLGSK
+2712 
-2724 GLMQI
+2724 
-2729 RQENGEGYAQL
+2729 
-2740 WSLILGRFGSGT
+2740 
-2752 PKPIQDAVPY
+2752 
-2762 SGEIFDIT
+2762 
-2770 NGLISK
+2770 
-2776 AYEEGGARMFSFS
+2776 
-2789 DFDITKVFD
+2789 
-2798 IMQIYWDM
+2798 
-2806 AAREMKLQS
+2806 
-2815 YSKEAAYI
+2815 
-2823 IMFGKTGAKINM
+2823 
-2835 STLPKAVVSED
+2835 
-2846 LQRRY
+2846 
-2851 NDAKK
+2851 
-2856 DEERNAAQKEG
+2856 
-2867 AEYAGLIT
+2867 
-2875 DEDGRIVDLSWSEE
+2875 
-2889 HSLKPDFCQSI
+2889 
-2900 FRDPERNGNCGAV
+2900 
-2913 TVGASVNHS
+2913 
-2922 IFAAAQPW
+2922 
-2930 IRMVI
+2930 
-2935 PFHLSGMPI
+2935 
-2944 EARKRTDVNWY
+2944 
-2955 FDNTPHQNTRVK
+2955 
-2967 IGGNWVSIHS
+2967 
-2977 EKAKKA
+2977 
-2983 KLQDF
+2983 
-2988 NFYENEDSEDWDM
+2988 
-3001 RQRCRD
+3001 
-3007 YLKWCDEKG
+3007 
-3016 YTPRFEWGIDSDHYK
+3016 
-3031 EWCAGKGYTPNQQIV
+3031 
-3046 DIMDN
+3046 
-3051 DMTDGVWNGYYKFI
+3051 
-3065 TDFNAYKPVLDKMGN
+3065 
-3080 PVFDENGHLVETVAK
+3080 
-3095 HMPVTTNIKLSDA
+3095 
-3108 ERRAVFG
+3108 
-3115 DITGDATEFADMSV
+3115 
-3129 LQNRENSINYA
+3129 
-3140 DANMQKMAAEVQ
+3140 
-3152 QYLDMT
+3152 
-3158 RKHQEGEVTDADI
+3158 TDADI

-3201 NIPQTFDNFL
+3201 DIPQTFDDFL

-3224 ERQGAENAYDFAKE
+3224 ERQAAENAYDFAKE

-3292 EENVTK
+3292 EENVPK
-3298 LKGAFPEQYAKYSL
+3298 LKGAFPEQYA
-3312 KEVNEEFNERLD
+3312 
-3324 ELVNNPNQ
+3324 
-3332 KDKILHL
+3332 
-3339 GHTSSFLQNG
+3339 
-3349 SIADA
+3349 
-3354 DIELDFDKLIRK
+3354 
-3366 SNEGYKHEHP
+3366 
-3376 FDATDIKDLPI
+3376 
-3387 AIANPISVFDN
+3387 
-3398 THGLNDGQVIL
+3398 
-3409 TELKKDDRN
+3409 
-3418 FIVAIKT
+3418 
-3425 ENQHR
+3425 
-3430 KGGIVLQ
+3430 
-3437 VNKISTL
+3437 
-3444 FPKDAR
+3444 
-3450 GVINWYIQDKAT
+3450 
-3462 NIDKDKALH
+3462 
-3471 FIEALQNHPGTTITS
+3471 
-3486 EELDSAAKIINDF
+3486 
-3499 KNPNT
+3499 NT
-3504 IAENLS
+3504 IAENLP

-3546 RDINETDDE
+3546 RDINETDAE

-3578 DLVVGDDAEATYNRA
+3578 DLVVGDDAEAIYNRA

-3608 MLAIHEAQNAISR
+3608 MLAIREAQNAISR

-3708 IKKRHAKI
+3708 IKKQHAKI

-3752 RERLTDYQNDLGR
+3752 RERLTDYQNDISR
-3765 MMNDA
+3765 IMNDA
-3770 DYRAGRINF
+3770 DYRAGKIDF

-3787 SFRIQYAPMYLNHRY
+3787 SIRIQYAPMYLNHRY

-3868 MTKKQYQSVHDMFQD
+3868 MTKKQYQSVHEMFQD

-3900 YVQAGNGAMSSIL
+3900 YVQGSNGGMSSIL

-3961 LTLSKAWYIKTTDTQ
+3961 LTLSKAWYIKTTDAQ

-4009 ELLEKTGDATQKK
+4009 KQLEKTGDATQKK

-4058 ALAHAINDT
+4058 ALAQAINGT
-4067 RSEKAREKSGLIDK
+4067 KSEKVREDSGLIDK

-4118 IREDGHYNALLYKN
+4118 VREDGHYNALLYKN

-4147 NGSLKQRIDNGTAT
+4147 NGSLKQKIDNGTAT
-4161 RNEEDFYNYM
+4161 KNEEDFYNYM

-4184 VDDFKSKIMSELGK
+4184 VDEFKSKIMSELGK
-4198 MDEHKLNPKKVW
+4198 MDEHKLNPKKLW
-4210 RAYAEA
+4210 RAYGET

-4292 DHPGKLSAVAMAW
+4292 DHPGKLSTVAMAW

-4342 NAILYIPFSKDIF
+4342 NAILYIPFSKEIF
-4355 GEANFVKIPLAQEF
+4355 GETNFVKIPLAQEF

-4374 LGDMLASIGSSSE
+4374 LGDMLASIDSE
-4387 LSKQTVKEYASD
+4387 LAKQTGKEYASD

-4407 MPLDPTGYGGQPL
+4407 LPLDPTGYGGQPL

-4440 TGKPISKESEYNQ
+4440 TGKPISKESEYNK

-4495 LINPAKADYVLKT
+4495 LINPAKTDYVLKT

-4580 RKEAETNNDFEKLK
+4580 RKEAEATNDFDKLK

-4630 DTYKPHKTTADDIY
+4630 DTYKPHKTNADDIY

-4652 IYEDM
+4652 IYEDT

-4677 GWSKEPGRTF
+4677 GWSKDAGRIF

-4696 ALRMAKIHKELLS
+4696 ALRMAKIHMELLS

-4723 TEAKMK
+4723 TEPKMK

-4740 ELETATKNIKAPE
+4740 ELEAATKNIKAPE

>member
-1 MAGNNNYN
+1 MAGKNNYN
-9 NNHLLSLYQ
+9 NEHLMSLYQ

-24 MFERKNLSYDQFER
+24 MFKRKGLSYDQFER

-49 WKFLRDNGAKVSSHP
+49 WKLLRDNGAEVSSHP

-71 GVDEFD
+71 GVDDFD

-89 QQLVQS
+89 QRLVQS
-95 ANTLQQRSAGI
+95 ANALQQRNAGI
-106 GKYIDGQKGKAVFN
+106 GKYIDGQSGKAVFN
-120 TEVKI
+120 TNVNI
-125 GKKQKSN
+125 GKKKKSN
-132 VVVSKTTGKA
+132 VVVDKATGKA

-148 EFNANDKAEMQD
+148 EFNANDKSSMQD
-160 AEKLQQLYDKRQ
+160 AEHLQELYDKQ
-172 QVYNEAVDNGMIA
+172 QHVYNEAVDNGMIA

-291 SSAIS
+291 GSAIS
-296 NFGKGIWDTVTDY
+296 NFGRGIWDAVTDY

-329 RNIENGSIKEGSDE
+329 RHMENGSIKEGSDE

-387 FLITGGSSTLTEGG
+387 FLITGGSSTLTKGG

-474 FNEGKSLG
+474 FNEDKSLS

-505 PGGEQMSQGLRHI
+505 PGGEQMAQGLRHI
-518 GLSKVADMFAHI
+518 GLSKVANMFAHI

-539 SYADRYTGVSGIFGE
+539 SHADRYTGVSGIFGE

-583 QFDLMAGLFFSVGAM
+583 QFDLVSGLFFSVGAM
-598 NAPRYAA
+598 NAPRYIA
-605 GAYSGV
+605 GAYSGA

-621 NAEKDAQNVLGG
+621 NADKEAQNVLGD

-653 VRSYLSQKDKFT
+653 ARSYLSQKDKFT

-719 YVFGANATADQR
+719 YMAGANATADQY
-731 RGIQLGYEQSRKK
+731 RGIQLEYEQAHKK
-744 LADSIGIEESE
+744 LSESMGIEGSE
-755 LEQLSEDDIL
+755 LEQMSEDDIL

-781 KKKAAHSGMQDAA
+781 KKKAAHNGMQDAA

-804 ATAEVDKMTNLKT
+804 ATAEVDKMTNQKK
-817 GTIQRTT
+817 GIIQSAT

-861 IYNPETKERETIS
+861 IYNPEPKERETIS

-889 VKDEAAEIAAQK
+889 VKDEAAETAVQK
-901 VQANNENDISGK
+901 VQASNENDISGK

-955 IEALQ
+955 LEALQ
-960 QERNMS
+960 QERDMS
-966 DAALAQVQSSAEAQS
+966 DAALTQVQSSAEAQS
-981 QTKQN
+981 LTKQT

-1023 VDVEKPERGHTYYK
+1023 VDVEKPEQGHTYYK

-1075 PMSVDE
+1075 PISVDE
-1081 KKEQLRSSVV
+1081 KKEQLRSSAV

-1106 AEENNDAN
+1106 AAENNDAE

-1125 EQREVDEVATDN
+1125 EQRESDEGATDN

-1185 TAIVNAQIQ
+1185 AAIVNAQVQ

-1204 AKKPKKTTPKL
+1204 GKKPKKATPKL

-1264 QEPKRKE
+1264 QESKRKE
-1271 KATETNEINNADASN
+1271 KEAETNEVENANASN
-1286 EDATVKLNAKKRLVE
+1286 EGATVKSSAKKRRALETAYVSQKEEHHPTVVSSADGAKVLKNIDNLVKNYENVSNQVKTFIGDVAKALGAERKGSKSEYATFETKNGKIVTIRLADHNAKVSNFDNRNELDGISIVISPKANEGIINNGDAHVTEFFYDARKLRKADGKPLVDILNSIKQTLYSGEFKDETGLAE
-1301 RQEVNGVDTNMLDN
+1301 RQEVNGVDTNVLDN

-1382 PYQLVF
+1382 PYQFVF

-1397 SQHPQLYKQLM
+1397 SQHPQLYKRLM

-1529 KTGEETEIPESD
+1529 KSSE
-1541 AAYSIRQKP
+1541 
-1550 APKETKKGY
+1550 
-1559 AVFIVKQDRKGKT
+1559 KT
-1572 KLVPKMLSNDPGAP
+1572 KESN
-1586 AFTWLDA
+1586 
-1593 ETGKMKRD
+1593 
-1601 ENGTPLQN
+1601 
-1609 ADGRAMVSVNG
+1609 
-1620 LQSGGTTGNK
+1620 
-1630 LAWRPGKHLCA
+1630 
-1641 YPNAA
+1641 
-1646 QFMKKDG
+1646 
-1653 TIPKNVVFFEVEYAA
+1653 
-1668 DPELHKKYQTEAWE
+1668 
-1682 LGMKK
+1682 
-1687 SGKYDNTRGGLPYI
+1687 
-1701 PEDSY
+1701 
-1706 YIYRTNQISEGAAP
+1706 
-1720 MIITGAYKINRALT
+1720 
-1734 DAEAKQLNQENGG
+1734 
-1747 TWAPREGG
+1747 
-1755 ELTAEGLKQMGVDKE
+1755 
-1770 GLKRLNDNFDFD
+1770 
-1782 SIAEKHD
+1782 
-1789 ESADAIAL
+1789 
-1797 PGYVHRNINW
+1797 
-1807 EDPELQKAIKE
+1807 KE

-1829 YSAPS
+1829 DSAPS
-1834 EEKVKYS
+1834 EETDNAQMLDVRTMSEADKQKRGNMLVDADVTDVSVGQIKKS
-1841 LIGEK
+1841 DNKSARNSALEWWKNNIGESCQYNTEIGKVVIDEHSIEDSLAHGYNQAKLDAITSLDK
-1846 GASALD
+1846 GF
-1852 HAEEVTTRLDNLAVA
+1852 ENAVYLGS
-1867 REMEEAKKDAKTIKL
+1867 M
-1882 ATGWERGADGKWRY
+1882 
-1896 EIPDFTIKNPEEWI
+1896 PDFTRQEGVFNHYFTYPINYDGKRSYVFCRAMQDTNKN
-1910 KKRTLKLSDVIDD
+1910 RLYV
-1923 DCEIFKSYPEAK
+1923 
-1935 DIVFKKGRS
+1935 
-1944 KSGAWYD
+1944 
-1951 DGVIEVGLGDLR
+1951 
-1963 EAMRW
+1963 
-1968 HPGTGVDFEKRWIRT
+1968 
-1983 VMLHEVQHYIQEKE
+1983 HEVFVAGNIQKE
-1997 GFAQGGN
+1997 
-2004 SNMIIDPTFNE
+2004 D
-2015 KMQQIV
+2015 
-2021 AEEKQVL
+2021 
-2028 DEWNALP
+2028 
-2035 SSERSNPLKLSPRA
+2035 
-2049 AKIYRRYNDVQER
+2049 
-2062 GNTLRK
+2062 NTLQTAAFQPHGGIALYK
-2068 NAKIGK
+2068 SI
-2074 DGYHRLA
+2074 L
-2081 GEVESRNVEYRS
+2081 SNV
-2093 VMTDEERRNSL
+2093 
-2104 AEETEDVARKDQIFL
+2104 
-2119 FGEGGENHMGTRTN
+2119 
-2133 KRMKKVGEYY
+2133 
-2143 EGSKDLSKEQQVVI
+2143 LS
-2157 DVFKGSKDR
+2157 
-2166 ETIHVTSFD
+2166 
-2175 GKNVKLEMQQGN
+2175 
-2187 EPNSGTRHSLWR
+2187 
-2199 HFETASG
+2199 A
-2206 AYSLDEIVL
+2206 
-2215 IPSIVEE
+2215 
-2222 GQRKER
+2222 
-2228 EKNVVYQKVIDGVR
+2228 
-2242 YTVYTDKKGNK
+2242 
-2253 EIFHDFYTNRKT
+2253 
-2265 ALPTSFSEE
+2265 
-2274 ITNTQSSARTSD
+2274 
-2286 NTISVANVANNS
+2286 ANVANNS

-2304 AKNLQTGEEVKGLST
+2304 AENLQTSEGVKGLST
-2319 AVTDGNS
+2319 AVTEGNS

-2336 AQTDADHKVKLSL
+2336 AQ
-2349 RTYTPWVDNFGR
+2349 
-2361 QHEGTRAQVLEYMKK
+2361 
-2376 NGFADDQIKY
+2376 
-2386 MLDTMDYWYKYFN
+2386 
-2399 KLAEFTNPDGTYR
+2399 
-2412 FDELHRWNERQPQY
+2412 
-2426 KAIGENIENVVST
+2426 
-2439 AIKNGEYAVN
+2439 
-2449 QELSTDCIKRE
+2449 
-2460 AFTKLVNH
+2460 
-2468 LIARGADLSA
+2468 
-2478 MGPAQINTIKDMMR
+2478 
-2492 KYGIQVACDLCF
+2492 
-2504 VEGKRLGIVNWAQT
+2504 
-2518 FVDDWNKALEAA
+2518 
-2530 GFNPDELEDFNFGH
+2530 
-2544 YAYDENGNV
+2544 
-2553 IGDAAFVPTEEYK
+2553 
-2566 NSTQVRAINEAYDLL
+2566 
-2581 TQRGKE
+2581 
-2587 YYDAMKKRNVAN
+2587 
-2599 WKQWLKDNQVAKK
+2599 
-2612 WKANHKGEKWSES
+2612 
-2625 YLTNDQK
+2625 
-2632 EIKHS
+2632 
-2637 FLTFG
+2637 
-2642 VDDPKKIYRNSME
+2642 
-2655 YAKRYAEMEKK
+2655 
-2666 YQEKHPGKAFTP
+2666 
-2678 TKTQL
+2678 
-2683 EDLGKI
+2683 
-2689 RNREIRDIFEK
+2689 
-2700 MQRLIIEFPEMR
+2700 
-2712 KKMQLSDLLGSK
+2712 
-2724 GLMQI
+2724 
-2729 RQENGEGYAQL
+2729 
-2740 WSLILGRFGSGT
+2740 
-2752 PKPIQDAVPY
+2752 
-2762 SGEIFDIT
+2762 
-2770 NGLISK
+2770 
-2776 AYEEGGARMFSFS
+2776 
-2789 DFDITKVFD
+2789 
-2798 IMQIYWDM
+2798 
-2806 AAREMKLQS
+2806 
-2815 YSKEAAYI
+2815 
-2823 IMFGKTGAKINM
+2823 
-2835 STLPKAVVSED
+2835 
-2846 LQRRY
+2846 
-2851 NDAKK
+2851 
-2856 DEERNAAQKEG
+2856 
-2867 AEYAGLIT
+2867 
-2875 DEDGRIVDLSWSEE
+2875 
-2889 HSLKPDFCQSI
+2889 
-2900 FRDPERNGNCGAV
+2900 
-2913 TVGASVNHS
+2913 
-2922 IFAAAQPW
+2922 
-2930 IRMVI
+2930 
-2935 PFHLSGMPI
+2935 
-2944 EARKRTDVNWY
+2944 
-2955 FDNTPHQNTRVK
+2955 
-2967 IGGNWVSIHS
+2967 
-2977 EKAKKA
+2977 
-2983 KLQDF
+2983 
-2988 NFYENEDSEDWDM
+2988 
-3001 RQRCRD
+3001 
-3007 YLKWCDEKG
+3007 
-3016 YTPRFEWGIDSDHYK
+3016 
-3031 EWCAGKGYTPNQQIV
+3031 
-3046 DIMDN
+3046 
-3051 DMTDGVWNGYYKFI
+3051 
-3065 TDFNAYKPVLDKMGN
+3065 
-3080 PVFDENGHLVETVAK
+3080 
-3095 HMPVTTNIKLSDA
+3095 
-3108 ERRAVFG
+3108 
-3115 DITGDATEFADMSV
+3115 
-3129 LQNRENSINYA
+3129 
-3140 DANMQKMAAEVQ
+3140 
-3152 QYLDMT
+3152 
-3158 RKHQEGEVTDADI
+3158 TDADI

-3201 NIPQTFDNFL
+3201 NIPQTFDDFL

-3224 ERQGAENAYDFAKE
+3224 ERQAAENAYDFAKE

-3292 EENVTK
+3292 EENVAK

-3312 KEVNEEFNERLD
+3312 KDDSKADRIEKLRESNPIEINGDEITPSEDLKEYKKNALEYGKSLRGIYTNEDTGEKINLTSGNKRGGIREILQHDYKDIEHLQSIAAIPQIIQKAIFID
-3324 ELVNNPNQ
+3324 ELPNEDKTHYPDVKSFRYYVCGLKIGDKDYTVKAVVAEQNNGNRYYDHRLTNIEKGKLLSIIPTIQKAGIDGNQPNSAY
-3332 KDKILHL
+3332 KDKRLISILQ
-3339 GHTSSFLQNG
+3339 TN
-3349 SIADA
+3349 
-3354 DIELDFDKLIRK
+3354 
-3366 SNEGYKHEHP
+3366 
-3376 FDATDIKDLPI
+3376 
-3387 AIANPISVFDN
+3387 
-3398 THGLNDGQVIL
+3398 L
-3409 TELKKDDRN
+3409 T
-3418 FIVAIKT
+3418 
-3425 ENQHR
+3425 
-3430 KGGIVLQ
+3430 
-3437 VNKISTL
+3437 
-3444 FPKDAR
+3444 
-3450 GVINWYIQDKAT
+3450 
-3462 NIDKDKALH
+3462 
-3471 FIEALQNHPGTTITS
+3471 
-3486 EELDSAAKIINDF
+3486 
-3499 KNPNT
+3499 
-3504 IAENLS
+3504 

-3525 LAEWKKQNGLPKT
+3525 LAEWKKQNALPKT

-3546 RDINETDDE
+3546 RDINETDAE

-3578 DLVVGDDAEATYNRA
+3578 DLVVGDDAEAIYNRA

-3608 MLAIHEAQNAISR
+3608 MLAIREAQNAISR

-3695 AAAEEQVK
+3695 AAAKEQVK

-3708 IKKRHAKI
+3708 IKKQHAKI

-3752 RERLTDYQNDLGR
+3752 RERLTDYQNDISR
-3765 MMNDA
+3765 IMNDA
-3770 DYRAGRINF
+3770 DYRAGKIDF
-3779 ETYRQRDN
+3779 EKYRQRDN
-3787 SFRIQYAPMYLNHRY
+3787 SIRIQYAPMYLNHRY

-3868 MTKKQYQSVHDMFQD
+3868 MTKKQYQSVHEMFQD

-3900 YVQAGNGAMSSIL
+3900 YVQGSNGGMSSIL

-3961 LTLSKAWYIKTTDTQ
+3961 LTLSKAWYIKTTDAQ

-3986 NIPSDVKTSKE
+3986 NIPSDVKASKE

-4058 ALAHAINDT
+4058 ALAQAINGT
-4067 RSEKAREKSGLIDK
+4067 RSEKVREDSGLIDK

-4101 VPSNYFRDL
+4101 IPTNYFRDL

-4118 IREDGHYNALLYKN
+4118 VREDRHYNALLYKN

-4147 NGSLKQRIDNGTAT
+4147 NGSLKQKIDNGTAT
-4161 RNEEDFYNYM
+4161 KNEEDFYNYM

-4184 VDDFKSKIMSELGK
+4184 VDEFKTKIMSELGK
-4198 MDEHKLNPKKVW
+4198 MDEHKLNPKKLW
-4210 RAYAEA
+4210 RAYGEA

-4292 DHPGKLSAVAMAW
+4292 DHPGKLSTVAMVW

-4342 NAILYIPFSKDIF
+4342 NAILYIPFSKEIF
-4355 GEANFVKIPLAQEF
+4355 GETNFVKIPLAQEF

-4374 LGDMLASIGSSSE
+4374 LGDMLASIVSDSE
-4387 LSKQTVKEYASD
+4387 LSKQTGKEYASD

-4407 MPLDPTGYGGQPL
+4407 LPLDPTGYGGQPL

-4518 KGAGVATKMLREGP
+4518 KGAGVATKMLREGS

-4580 RKEAETNNDFEKLK
+4580 RKEAEATNDFDKLK

-4657 KLDILWKKLNAYD
+4657 KLDILWKKLNAYE

-4677 GWSKEPGRTF
+4677 GWSKDSGRTF

-4723 TEAKMK
+4723 TEPKMK
-4729 RVRKQRQILLQ
+4729 RVRKQRQVLLQ
-4740 ELETATKNIKAPE
+4740 ELEAATKNIKAPE

>member
-1 MAGNNNYN
+1 MAGKNNYKN
-9 NNHLLSLYQ
+9 GHLMSLYQ

-24 MFERKNLSYDQFER
+24 MFTRENLSYDQFER

-49 WKFLRDNGAKVSSHP
+49 WKLLRDNGAKVSSHP

-77 NTLWRKNAAKKA
+77 NTLWRKNTAKKA

-95 ANTLQQRSAGI
+95 ANALQQRNVGI
-106 GKYIDGQKGKAVFN
+106 GKYIDGQKGKAVIN
-120 TEVKI
+120 TNVNI
-125 GKKQKSN
+125 GKKKKSN
-132 VVVSKTTGKA
+132 VVVDKTTGKA

-148 EFNANDKAEMQD
+148 KFNANDKAEMED
-160 AEKLQQLYDKRQ
+160 AEHLQELYDKQQ

-204 ERRKAYATREMNKRG
+204 ERRKAYAAREMKKRSK
-219 DEIDTQYAGMP
+219 EIDTQYAGMP

-255 WKTAKQKSED
+255 WKTAKQKNED

-277 RQKKEDGDSWLSQT
+277 SQKKEDGSSLLAQT
-291 SSAIS
+291 GSAIS
-296 NFGKGIWDTVTDY
+296 NFGKGIWDAITDY
-309 RSWEPGIT
+309 RTWDPGIT

-329 RNIENGSIKEGSDE
+329 RHMENGNIKEGSDE
-343 DIATQVMLTSLRD
+343 DVATQVMLTSLRD
-356 YDDQQRYQAANG
+356 YDDQQRYQAAYG

-379 ISLTLLPQ
+379 ISLTLVPQ
-387 FLITGGSSTLTEGG
+387 FLITGGSSTLTKGG

-427 VLSDAARATVLTG
+427 ILSDAARATVLTG

-465 TYDENGKLK
+465 TYDEKGKLK

-505 PGGEQMSQGLRHI
+505 PGGEQMAQGLRHI

-539 SYADRYTGVSGIFGE
+539 SNADRYTGVSGIFGE

-572 SQWSDFIDGDK
+572 SQWSDLIDGEK
-583 QFDLMAGLFFSVGAM
+583 QFDLMSGLFFSVGAM
-598 NAPRYAA
+598 NAPRYVA
-605 GAYSGV
+605 GTYSGA
-611 QYMRYKHYTD
+611 QYMRYRHYTD
-621 NAEKDAQNVLGG
+621 NADTEAKNVLGG

-653 VRSYLSQKDKFT
+653 VRSYLSQKDQFT
-665 SAERNAIS
+665 SAERNCIS

-697 EEAKNDP
+697 EEVKNNP
-704 EKQEEMLRGQERNAS
+704 EKQEELLRSQERNAS
-719 YVFGANATADQR
+719 YMAGANATADQR
-731 RGIQLGYEQSRKK
+731 RGIQLEYEQARKQ
-744 LADSIGIEESE
+744 LADNIGVEDIA
-755 LEQLSEDDIL
+755 LDQMSEDDIL

-781 KKKAAHSGMQDAA
+781 KKKAAYIGMQDAA
-794 NQMVEDAKQQ
+794 NQMVEDAEEQ
-804 ATAEVDKMTNLKT
+804 ATAEVDKMTNLKK
-817 GTIQRTT
+817 GIIQSAT

-831 EDKDVY
+831 EDKDIFI
-837 VVGGNLVTFSD
+837 VGGNLVTFSD
-848 GTIDHEN
+848 GSIDLEN

-874 PSRLLQVTEERTAQE
+874 PARLLKVTEERTAQD
-889 VKDEAAEIAAQK
+889 VKDEAAETAAQK
-901 VQANNENDISGK
+901 VQASNENDINGK
-913 VATGS
+913 VATDS
-918 VYSVIDETGATHTI
+918 VYSIIDETGVTHTI
-932 EVGETNQDG
+932 EVGEMNQDG

-955 IEALQ
+955 IDALQ
-960 QERNMS
+960 QERDIS
-966 DAALAQVQSSAEAQS
+966 DAAIAKVQSSAEAAQS
-981 QTKQN
+981 QTKQK
-986 DDESGLQGE
+986 DDESNLQGE

-1009 EFDRMIDEDGSIIP
+1009 EFDRMIDENGNIVP
-1023 VDVEKPERGHTYYK
+1023 VDVENPEQGHTYYK
-1037 TGQTGQ
+1037 VGQTGQ

-1067 ATDVVLND
+1067 ASDVVLND

-1081 KKEQLRSSVV
+1081 KKEQLRSTAV

-1098 NEHQQERQ
+1098 NEHQQERL
-1106 AEENNDAN
+1106 AAANNDAN
-1114 DINDNVEEPQQ
+1114 DINDNVEGPQQ
-1125 EQREVDEVATDN
+1125 EQREGDEVATDN

-1185 TAIVNAQIQ
+1185 AAIVNAQVQ

-1204 AKKPKKTTPKL
+1204 GKKPKKTTPKL

-1246 AEQKVKVWNNIA
+1246 AEQKVNVWNNIA

-1271 KATETNEINNADASN
+1271 KEAETNEVENADASN
-1286 EDATVKLNAKKRLVE
+1286 EGTTVKLSAKE
-1301 RQEVNGVDTNMLDN
+1301 RPAEHQEVNETDTNANTLDN

-1332 TDWFMPKAMR
+1332 ADWFMPKAMR
-1342 KDIEKIAKKLGYN
+1342 KDIEKVAKKLGYN

-1382 PYQLVF
+1382 PYQFVF

-1397 SQHPQLYKQLM
+1397 SQHPQLYKRLM

-1529 KTGEETEIPESD
+1529 KNSEETEIPESD

-1586 AFTWLDA
+1586 ASTWLDA

-1601 ENGTPLQN
+1601 ENGKPLQN

-1755 ELTAEGLKQMGVDKE
+1755 ELTEEGLKQMGVDKD

-1797 PGYVHRNINW
+1797 PGYVRRNINW

-1818 NGQDIDEYKNG
+1818 NGQEMDEYKNG
-1829 YSAPS
+1829 YSATS
-1834 EEKVKYS
+1834 EK
-1841 LIGEK
+1841 
-1846 GASALD
+1846 
-1852 HAEEVTTRLDNLAVA
+1852 TDNAQ
-1867 REMEEAKKDAKTIKL
+1867 
-1882 ATGWERGADGKWRY
+1882 
-1896 EIPDFTIKNPEEWI
+1896 
-1910 KKRTLKLSDVIDD
+1910 
-1923 DCEIFKSYPEAK
+1923 
-1935 DIVFKKGRS
+1935 
-1944 KSGAWYD
+1944 
-1951 DGVIEVGLGDLR
+1951 
-1963 EAMRW
+1963 
-1968 HPGTGVDFEKRWIRT
+1968 
-1983 VMLHEVQHYIQEKE
+1983 MLE
-1997 GFAQGGN
+1997 
-2004 SNMIIDPTFNE
+2004 
-2015 KMQQIV
+2015 
-2021 AEEKQVL
+2021 
-2028 DEWNALP
+2028 
-2035 SSERSNPLKLSPRA
+2035 
-2049 AKIYRRYNDVQER
+2049 
-2062 GNTLRK
+2062 
-2068 NAKIGK
+2068 
-2074 DGYHRLA
+2074 
-2081 GEVESRNVEYRS
+2081 
-2093 VMTDEERRNSL
+2093 
-2104 AEETEDVARKDQIFL
+2104 
-2119 FGEGGENHMGTRTN
+2119 
-2133 KRMKKVGEYY
+2133 
-2143 EGSKDLSKEQQVVI
+2143 
-2157 DVFKGSKDR
+2157 
-2166 ETIHVTSFD
+2166 
-2175 GKNVKLEMQQGN
+2175 
-2187 EPNSGTRHSLWR
+2187 
-2199 HFETASG
+2199 
-2206 AYSLDEIVL
+2206 
-2215 IPSIVEE
+2215 
-2222 GQRKER
+2222 
-2228 EKNVVYQKVIDGVR
+2228 
-2242 YTVYTDKKGNK
+2242 
-2253 EIFHDFYTNRKT
+2253 
-2265 ALPTSFSEE
+2265 
-2274 ITNTQSSARTSD
+2274 
-2286 NTISVANVANNS
+2286 

-2304 AKNLQTGEEVKGLST
+2304 AENLQTGKEVKGLSI
-2319 AVTDGNS
+2319 AVTEGNS

-2336 AQTDADHKVKLSL
+2336 AQTDADHKAKLSL

-2376 NGFADDQIKY
+2376 NGFADDQIKN
-2386 MLDTMDYWYKYFN
+2386 MLDTMDYGYKYFN

-2412 FDELHRWNERQPQY
+2412 FEELHRWNERQPQY

-2566 NSTQVRAINEAYDLL
+2566 NSTQVRAINEAYALL

-2612 WKANHKGEKWSES
+2612 WKANHKGERWSEKH
-2625 YLTNDQK
+2625 LTNEQK
-2632 EIKHS
+2632 EIKDS

-2689 RNREIRDIFEK
+2689 RNREIKDIFKK

-2762 SGEIFDIT
+2762 SGEVFDIT
-2770 NGLISK
+2770 DGLISK

-2851 NDAKK
+2851 NEAKN
-2856 DEERNAAQKEG
+2856 DEERSAAQKEG
-2867 AEYAGLIT
+2867 AENAGLIT

-2944 EARKRTDVNWY
+2944 DARKRTDVNWY

-2967 IGGNWVSIHS
+2967 LGGNWVSIHS
-2977 EKAKKA
+2977 EKAEKA
-2983 KLQDF
+2983 HLQDF
-2988 NFYENEDSEDWDM
+2988 NFYENEDSADWDM

-3016 YTPRFEWGIDSDHYK
+3016 YTPRFEWGIDSNHYK

-3108 ERRAVFG
+3108 ERRAIFG

-3193 ILMEAEKE
+3193 ILMEAENGIRYSLKQEKE
-3201 NIPQTFDNFL
+3201 NIIAEAKKNGTYLKAPNGEDTNLDSDQWATVRTSNFKNWFGDWEKDPEHASKVVDENGEPKVVYHQTNSTVWINRETGENYEDLDWKEKDYWKNEATQEEFEDAWEEQDFYTFDNTKHGRRSVEMPAFFFAPEYDEYHEYGDRTVAAFL
-3211 ASDGMKYSIRNEQ
+3211 NIKNPAVNPEI
-3224 ERQGAENAYDFAKE
+3224 E
-3238 NRPDSYHQYAV
+3238 NRGVYNDAGEKAMQKLIDEGYDGFIRKYDGKVNEINAFYPNQVKS
-3249 LDMSKPGLLPQ
+3249 
-3260 YYMKQ
+3260 
-3265 QLADKWRRYA
+3265 ADDY
-3275 NKLQWGNYK
+3275 NGD
-3284 MFDLDKPF
+3284 FST
-3292 EENVTK
+3292 ENNDIR
-3298 LKGAFPEQYAKYSL
+3298 YSL
-3312 KEVNEEFNERLD
+3312 KSVNDKFNADLD
-3324 ELVNNPNQ
+3324 RYVKGEM
-3332 KDKILHL
+3332 KSSEMLHL
-3339 GHTSSFLQNG
+3339 GNPNRIMRMFLPDLPVVMRTRILNKA
-3349 SIADA
+3349 SNTKHNVEVS
-3354 DIELDFDKLIRK
+3354 EL
-3366 SNEGYKHEHP
+3366 
-3376 FDATDIKDLPI
+3376 KDLPLRI
-3387 AIANPISVFDN
+3387 SEPIFVFKRSDN
-3398 THGLNDGQVIL
+3398 ALGVLTEIKDRDGLNVC
-3409 TELKKDDRN
+3409 
-3418 FIVAIKT
+3418 VAIELNKT
-3425 ENQHR
+3425 
-3430 KGGIVLQ
+3430 
-3437 VNKISTL
+3437 
-3444 FPKDAR
+3444 
-3450 GVINWYIQDKAT
+3450 IQDGGDFLEVNDIRSIHGRNAANLIEPIVHNNTLVYADKKKGLAWLSSASY
-3462 NIDKDKALH
+3462 NYQQEIDKQDL
-3471 FIEALQNHPGTTITS
+3471 ET
-3486 EELDSAAKIINDF
+3486 AAKIINDF

-3504 IAENLS
+3504 IAENLP
-3510 ESPKYSLRETKFKHE
+3510 ESTKYSLRETKFKHE

-3546 RDINETDDE
+3546 RDINETDAE

-3608 MLAIHEAQNAISR
+3608 MLAIREAQNAISR

-3695 AAAEEQVK
+3695 AAAEEQTK

-3708 IKKRHAKI
+3708 IKKQHAKI

-3727 AADKQQQRADNKQQ
+3727 AAEKQQQRADNKQQ
-3741 EKDEIDKVQSA
+3741 EKDEIDNVQSA
-3752 RERLTDYQNDLGR
+3752 RDRLTDYQNDLGR
-3765 MMNDA
+3765 IMNDA
-3770 DYRAGRINF
+3770 DYHAGKIDF

-3787 SFRIQYAPMYLNHRY
+3787 SIRIQYAPMYLNHRY
-3802 DKMGIPRDFSGLSAL
+3802 DKMGIPRDFAGLSAL

-3868 MTKKQYQSVHDMFQD
+3868 MTKKQYQSVRDMFQD

-3893 TADEVWD
+3893 TADDVWD
-3900 YVQAGNGAMSSIL
+3900 YVQGGNGAMSSIL
-3913 QAMHGR
+3913 QTMRGR

-3961 LTLSKAWYIKTTDTQ
+3961 LTLSKAWYIKTTDAQ
-3976 GNEKWIPASP
+3976 GNAKWIPASP
-3986 NIPSDVKTSKE
+3986 NIPADVKTAKE
-3997 VQQYIDQFEQNM
+3997 VQQYVDQFEKNM

-4022 DGLHIEYPQTTG
+4022 DGLHIEYPQTAA

-4058 ALAHAINDT
+4058 ALAQAINGT
-4067 RSEKAREKSGLIDK
+4067 RSEKVREDSGLIDK

-4090 SQVYT
+4090 SQTYT

-4118 IREDGHYNALLYKN
+4118 VREDRHYNALLYKN

-4147 NGSLKQRIDNGTAT
+4147 NGSLKQKIDNGTAT
-4161 RNEEDFYNYM
+4161 KNEEDFYNYM

-4184 VDDFKSKIMSELGK
+4184 VDEFKSKIMSEFGK
-4198 MDEHKLNPKKVW
+4198 MDEHKLNPKKLW

-4292 DHPGKLSAVAMAW
+4292 DYPGKLSAVAMAW

-4342 NAILYIPFSKDIF
+4342 NAILYIPFSKEIF
-4355 GEANFVKIPLAQEF
+4355 GETNFVKIPLAQEF
-4369 RAFYG
+4369 RVFYG
-4374 LGDMLASIGSSSE
+4374 LGDMLASIGSDSE
-4387 LSKQTVKEYASD
+4387 MSKQTAKEYASD
-4399 IMGQILDL
+4399 IMGQVLDL

-4480 NDFPDEHQNGIDRTG
+4480 NDFPDEHQNAIDRTG
-4495 LINPAKADYVLKT
+4495 LINPAKVDYVLKT
-4508 LLGGSYTFLS
+4508 MLGGSYTFLS
-4518 KGAGVATKMLREGP
+4518 KGASVATKMLREGP

-4580 RKEAETNNDFEKLK
+4580 RKEAEATNDFDKLK

-4630 DTYKPHKTTADDIY
+4630 DTYKPHKTTADGIY

-4677 GWSKEPGRTF
+4677 GWSKDAGRTF

-4696 ALRMAKIHKELLS
+4696 ALRMVKIHKDLLS

-4740 ELETATKNIKAPE
+4740 ELETATKNIKTPE